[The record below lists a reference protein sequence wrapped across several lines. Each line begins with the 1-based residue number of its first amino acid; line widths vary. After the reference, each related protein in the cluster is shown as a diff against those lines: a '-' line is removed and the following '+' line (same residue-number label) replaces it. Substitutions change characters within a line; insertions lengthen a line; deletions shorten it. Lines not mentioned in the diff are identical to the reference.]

1 MIDVLYED
9 NHILVV
15 NKPQNVPTQA
25 DESGDEDL
33 LTMCKAYIKQKYN
46 KQGNV
51 FLGLVHRLDRPTGG
65 VIVFA
70 RTTKAASRLSA
81 QIRENNFNKHYVA
94 VVEGILKDKIGHLT
108 NYLKKD
114 TKNNKVYVCPELES
128 DAKKAEL
135 DYTVLDEHDNLSL
148 IDISLL
154 TGRSHQIRVQF
165 STLGNPIV
173 SDIKYGAKQK
183 ITKNLSLW
191 AYKLSFKHPTKDEV
205 LTFTSFPP
213 EKEIPWKYFDLHKLN

>member
-9 NHILVV
+9 NQVLVV
-15 NKPQNVPTQA
+15 NKMQNVPTQA
-25 DESGDEDL
+25 DESGDADL
-33 LTMCKAYIKQKYN
+33 LTMCKQYIKEKYN
-46 KQGNV
+46 KPGNV

-65 VIVFA
+65 IIVFA
-70 RTTKAASRLSA
+70 RTSKAASRLSE
-81 QIRENNFNKHYVA
+81 QIRENGFDKRYVA
-94 VVEGILKDKIGHLT
+94 VVEGKVKNRIGHLV

-114 TKNNKVYVCPELES
+114 EKNNKVYVCPELEQ
-128 DAKKAEL
+128 DAKRAEL
-135 DYTVLDEHDNLSL
+135 DYKVIDEYENLSL
-148 IDISLL
+148 VDVSLL

-165 STLGNPIV
+165 STMGNPIV

-191 AYKLSFKHPTKDEV
+191 AYKLSFKHPTKDQT

-213 EKEIPWKYFDLHKLN
+213 EKDVPWKFFDLHKLS